1 MWIVNSSNLFIA
13 ELKCRNEV
21 QCTLYN
27 SNVYTL
33 NTEKIRQQKTNNQNI
48 SDYRAYLYMG
58 QAGVM

>member
-1 MWIVNSSNLFIA
+1 MSKFDRNDFMSS
-13 ELKCRNEV
+13 
-21 QCTLYN
+21 